1 MSFIYGSYFP
11 LIIIAWVIFTLVVLI
26 GERKFFKF
34 VQTYWF
40 LRRRWRHYL
49 GTMLWLVGVLG
60 LLLSLMDWRGP
71 EERIKAQV
79 PEDKTIILIVL
90 YVKLEYIVDKYYSAT
105 NASMEVIL
113 IILKIGLLKY
123 FIIINF

>member
-1 MSFIYGSYFP
+1 MLVIMNIYN
-11 LIIIAWVIFTLVVLI
+11 
-26 GERKFFKF
+26 
-34 VQTYWF
+34 
-40 LRRRWRHYL
+40 
-49 GTMLWLVGVLG
+49 
-60 LLLSLMDWRGP
+60 
-71 EERIKAQV
+71 
-79 PEDKTIILIVL
+79 KTIILIVL